1 MNDTKIYAYPLEYAK
16 ETGELEAYWGS
27 AKVNRECAAAIDKAI
42 SASHYDQYYY
52 NLPDALAAVT
62 KEYGLDRVAWVVA
75 AVIQANESDRRYSR
89 VNREWAQDCSISH
102 EKPQNFF
109 LQSHPTVLDGFADK
123 VRAVRFRALA
133 QTAAV
138 EMSVE
143 QNCNMLDGIVNNE
156 RPRVNQNYTVIDS
169 ETIGNQEIV
178 LAQNPKAVQA
188 FVTWQRNISND
199 EQSGQENFFWGHYF
213 SDPNEAQKDFKNR
226 VQEQREDF
234 QEQRLSI
241 RSQLKAGAART
252 DTLKAP
258 TLEHKKDAPE
268 R

>member
-1 MNDTKIYAYPLEYAK
+1 MNDTKIYPHPLEYAK

-89 VNREWAQDCSISH
+89 VNREWAQDCSIPH

-123 VRAVRFRALA
+123 VRAA
-133 QTAAV
+133 

-156 RPRVNQNYTVIDS
+156 LPRVNQNYTVIDS

-178 LAQNPKAVQA
+178 LAQNLKAVQA

-199 EQSGQENFFWGHYF
+199 EQSGQENFLWGHYF
-213 SDPNEAQKDFKNR
+213 SDPNKAQKDFKNR
-226 VQEQREDF
+226 VQEQREDV
-234 QEQRLSI
+234 QEQRFSI
-241 RSQLKAGAART
+241 RSQLKADAART

-258 TLEHKKDAPE
+258 TPEHKKDAPE